1 MRIAIVFSFALLLIL
16 LSLKANAISVV
27 SDYLTN
33 NTMVLVSGESKVYS
47 IRLQNPSD
55 NEVGIRL
62 DYDDTLMKVL
72 EGKLIY
78 TLQPKETGF
87 RILFNITAPK
97 QPGMYRVSYTVSEV
111 EPGGGSG
118 VPIRLKI
125 NRNFDLKVT
134 KIDLKAT
141 KNPGKFYINYEYAA
155 YAAIVLAFLSYI
167 FWKRQHRKP
176 AGGMPKIVQKV
187 KNRKIIK

>member
-1 MRIAIVFSFALLLIL
+1 MVLLFTLLLIL

-27 SDYLTN
+27 SNYLTN

-55 NEVGIRL
+55 NEIGIRL
-62 DYDDTLMKVL
+62 DYDDTIMKVL

-78 TLQPKETGF
+78 TLPPKEAGF
-87 RILFNITAPK
+87 SILFNITAPK

-111 EPGGGSG
+111 EPGGGGG
-118 VPIRLKI
+118 VPIRIKI
-125 NRNFDLKVT
+125 NRNFDLKV
-134 KIDLKAT
+134 I
-141 KNPGKFYINYEYAA
+141 KNPRNLYVNYYYVA
-155 YAAIVLAFLSYI
+155 YAAIGLVFLSYI
-167 FWKRQHRKP
+167 FWKRQRRKP
-176 AGGMPKIVQKV
+176 AEDMPKIVQKV